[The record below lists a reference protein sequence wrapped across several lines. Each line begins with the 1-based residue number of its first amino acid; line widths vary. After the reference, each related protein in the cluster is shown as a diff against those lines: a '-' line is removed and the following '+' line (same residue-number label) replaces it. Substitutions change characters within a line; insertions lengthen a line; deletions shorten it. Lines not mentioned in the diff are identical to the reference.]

1 MSSLQTRLKG
11 RQDRSSK
18 GRETPPAIVSINY
31 REDDRA
37 QQSRAEITCQAA
49 RSSSNV
55 REDTKSQRPTSISDT
70 ASIVFTGPRGNGKSS
85 LAVISGL
92 LLRRRVVDVDA
103 DFIATHGVSKTG
115 FKRKYGAENL
125 RLKELETTR
134 TLLMRYDKG
143 CVIACGPQI
152 AAEQLRGFMTEYRKT
167 HAVIYVTRSVD
178 DIENYLGVKERGK
191 MQQWMKN
198 IQGNYH
204 QVSNFEFFNLPERW
218 DEQEQQS
225 PALKRLQYIL
235 SHRLVSQRKVHA
247 LQGTQT
253 ALARFLAVALGY
265 NASSLSHDIFPTI
278 YPSLPERRVY
288 SNSMRISVT
297 ALATEKMTIGE
308 IPAGADVVEMVL
320 DARDPRCSAAMA
332 SGMVGRFMAEIRR
345 FLAVPIVYDVCMAN
359 KDINDWPLYFGM
371 LYDGLR
377 LAPEYLTVDLDATSE
392 DIQQLTLRRG
402 CTTILGNQDTT
413 VAKSDFWLSSEP
425 LVQYNRAAQLGC
437 GVVRL
442 TKPCH
447 TTGDNFS
454 CLTFI
459 EKVKALPD
467 GIPVIA
473 YNTGDKEN
481 TQIEDVLPRPTTLSI
496 RERWGSLF
504 DMHILHHLE
513 FFLVGSVKNSLSP
526 AMHNAAFQILGMPH
540 VYNTHEAKDLEEL
553 CVLLSRPNFGGA
565 SVSLP
570 LKKDVL
576 TLIQR
581 LSPSAELIGASN
593 TILPVRGWKEDL
605 VPSDPRCKEYRHR
618 AGPVTMLYGDNTDW
632 IGICACLSR
641 SISPANSVNHETT
654 GLVIGAGGMAR
665 AAVYCLLYLGV
676 RNICIF
682 NRTVSRAQAV
692 RKHYEQVFGKF
703 SQSKSQCSPQTTE
716 SAQSTGLR
724 ITVLESIDIPWPS
737 NFCQPNIVICA
748 IKAYDNHLPATRPF
762 TMPPAWMK
770 SPTGG
775 VIVELAYHTP
785 ETPLMRQLREGSYP
799 GWSVVDPVEVLFE
812 QACAQW
818 ELFTGSRAPRKT
830 MWEACLNQYANAME
844 RDDYQNSKFGISI
857 RND

>member
-1 MSSLQTRLKG
+1 M
-11 RQDRSSK
+11 
-18 GRETPPAIVSINY
+18 
-31 REDDRA
+31 
-37 QQSRAEITCQAA
+37 
-49 RSSSNV
+49 
-55 REDTKSQRPTSISDT
+55 
-70 ASIVFTGPRGNGKSS
+70 
-85 LAVISGL
+85 ISGL
-92 LLRRRVVDVDA
+92 LLRRRVVDADA

-125 RLKELETTR
+125 RLKEIETTR

-143 CVIACGPQI
+143 CVIACGQQI

-167 HAVIYVTRSVD
+167 HAVIYVTRSVG

-191 MQQWMKN
+191 MQQWMEN

-204 QVSNFEFFNLPERW
+204 QVSNFEFFNLLERW
-218 DEQEQQS
+218 DEQEQQN
-225 PALKRLQYIL
+225 PALKRLQSVL
-235 SHRLVSQRKVHA
+235 SHRLVSQRKVHT
-247 LQGTQT
+247 LQRTQT

-297 ALATEKMTIGE
+297 ALATEEMAIRE
-308 IPAGADVVEMVL
+308 IPAGADAVEMVF

-332 SGMVGRFMAEIRR
+332 SGMVGQFVAEIRR

-377 LAPEYLTVDLDATSE
+377 FAPEYLTVDLDATSE
-392 DIQQLTLRRG
+392 DIRQLISKRG
-402 CTTILGNQDTT
+402 CTTILGNQYTA

-425 LVQYNRAAQLGC
+425 LVQYKRAAQLGC

-447 TTGDNFS
+447 TIGDNFS
-454 CLTFI
+454 CLAFI
-459 EKVKALPD
+459 EKAKALPD

-473 YNTGDKEN
+473 YNTGFSGCISLVCNPTLTTVFTSDKEN
-481 TQIEDVLPRPTTLSI
+481 TQIENVLPHPTTLTI

-504 DMHILHHLE
+504 DLHILHRLE

-540 VYNTHEAKDLEEL
+540 VYNSHEAKDLDEL
-553 CVLLSRPNFGGA
+553 RVLLFRPTFGGA
-565 SVSLP
+565 SVTLP

-593 TILPVRGWKEDL
+593 TILPVRGWKDGP
-605 VPSDPRCKEYRHR
+605 VPSDPRCKEHRHR

-641 SISPANSVNHETT
+641 SISPANSVNYETT
-654 GLVIGAGGMAR
+654 GLVIGAGGLAR

-676 RNICIF
+676 RNIFIF
-682 NRTVSRAQAV
+682 NRTVSHAQAV
-692 RKHYEQVFGKF
+692 RKHYEQVFEKF
-703 SQSKSQCSPQTTE
+703 SQSKSQYSPQTTE
-716 SAQSTGLR
+716 SAQSKGLR

-737 NFCQPNIVICA
+737 KFCQPNIVICA
-748 IKAYDNHLPATRPF
+748 IKAYDNRLPTTRPF

-770 SPTGG
+770 NPTGG
-775 VIVELAYHTP
+775 VV
-785 ETPLMRQLREGSYP
+785 
-799 GWSVVDPVEVLFE
+799 VEVRSLGIPRLE
-812 QACAQW
+812 
-818 ELFTGSRAPRKT
+818 RANLT
-830 MWEACLNQYANAME
+830 
-844 RDDYQNSKFGISI
+844 F
-857 RND
+857 